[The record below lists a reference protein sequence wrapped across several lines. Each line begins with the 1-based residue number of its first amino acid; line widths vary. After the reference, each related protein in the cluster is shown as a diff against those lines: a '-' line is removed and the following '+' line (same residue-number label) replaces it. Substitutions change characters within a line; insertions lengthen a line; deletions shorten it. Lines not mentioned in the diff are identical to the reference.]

1 MPKILHCPTRI
12 DMAAEDYHALRMDQN
27 FDAFCAV
34 RTKSKFSLQARSSEE
49 LKGHTIEHMECL
61 LAYEENPIPA
71 ALRNALGAPPS
82 SPAPTHR
89 TIATHT
95 ASAFRHGRHQRL
107 CLQVQVQM
115 ARFYGQ
121 SAACWRRCHGSPGRG
136 LLPHRLGQLC
146 RYGWAAA
153 GCSLEK
159 PRRRIVTPRPPRP
172 NPPPHLPSLILT
184 RDRFKFD
191 EANPCTFSSE
201 PPVFN

>member
-1 MPKILHCPTRI
+1 MPKVLHCPTRI

-34 RTKSKFSLQARSSEE
+34 RTKSKFSLQSRSSEE

-95 ASAFRHGRHQRL
+95 ASSFRHGRHQRL
-107 CLQVQVQM
+107 CLQV
-115 ARFYGQ
+115 
-121 SAACWRRCHGSPGRG
+121 
-136 LLPHRLGQLC
+136 
-146 RYGWAAA
+146 
-153 GCSLEK
+153 
-159 PRRRIVTPRPPRP
+159 
-172 NPPPHLPSLILT
+172 
-184 RDRFKFD
+184 
-191 EANPCTFSSE
+191 
-201 PPVFN
+201 

>member
-71 ALRNALGAPPS
+71 ALRNALGAPLSALPG
-82 SPAPTHR
+82 HR

-95 ASAFRHGRHQRL
+95 PRPPSGTAGTKDFAFRYKSRWRASM
-107 CLQVQVQM
+107 VRVT
-115 ARFYGQ
+115 
-121 SAACWRRCHGSPGRG
+121 CWRRCHGSPGRG
-136 LLPHRLGQLC
+136 LLSNRLGQLPLWLAGRRLQPRAAPTTH
-146 RYGWAAA
+146 RYTEASPFQPA
-153 GCSLEK
+153 
-159 PRRRIVTPRPPRP
+159 
-172 NPPPHLPSLILT
+172 PSLILT
-184 RDRFKFD
+184 
-191 EANPCTFSSE
+191 NPH
-201 PPVFN
+201 

>member
-1 MPKILHCPTRI
+1 MRRRLRPPRWPRLRPSRGAWVARMPKILHCPTRI

-71 ALRNALGAPPS
+71 ALRNALGAPLSALPG
-82 SPAPTHR
+82 HR
-89 TIATHT
+89 TCHTHT
-95 ASAFRHGRHQRL
+95 ASAFRYGRHQRL

-121 SAACWRRCHGSPGRG
+121 SDLLAPLPWFPGPRLAVQSPRAALLLWLAGRRLQPRAAPTTHSYTEASP
-136 LLPHRLGQLC
+136 PQP
-146 RYGWAAA
+146 A
-153 GCSLEK
+153 
-159 PRRRIVTPRPPRP
+159 
-172 NPPPHLPSLILT
+172 PSLTLT
-184 RDRFKFD
+184 
-191 EANPCTFSSE
+191 NPH
-201 PPVFN
+201 

>member
-34 RTKSKFSLQARSSEE
+34 RTKSKFSLQSRSSEE

-136 LLPHRLGQLC
+136 LLPHRLGQLPLWLGG
-146 RYGWAAA
+146 RRLQPRAAPTTHSYTEA
-153 GCSLEK
+153 S
-159 PRRRIVTPRPPRP
+159 PPQP
-172 NPPPHLPSLILT
+172 APSLTLT
-184 RDRFKFD
+184 
-191 EANPCTFSSE
+191 NPH
-201 PPVFN
+201 